1 MFKES
6 KYSFISFSTD
16 DFFIELLNDLISD
29 LKFFPLLFEFC
40 FGHEFI
46 LRHSI
51 SLISSN
57 PGNYTI

>member
-16 DFFIELLNDLISD
+16 DFFIELLNDLKD
-29 LKFFPLLFEFC
+29 LNSFPLLFEFC